1 MTQLSI
7 ILPARNEANNL
18 ERLLPEI
25 KNHHPDAE
33 IIVVDDGS
41 TDATFEVS
49 TRLGARCIQ
58 HPYGMGNGAAI
69 KTGARHASHEVLVM
83 MDADGQHDPAA
94 ISALTEN
101 LDQAYEMTVAP
112 QHSHHSGSPGRGAT
126 PP

>member
-83 MDADGQHDPAA
+83 MDADGQHDHIRDTVIPTFIHYNLPLIAA
-94 ISALTEN
+94 GWLAAMVL
-101 LDQAYEMTVAP
+101 
-112 QHSHHSGSPGRGAT
+112 
-126 PP
+126 